1 MIADTS
7 PKATC
12 RPGMPC
18 CLWADLKTNTHLIQ
32 EVQLA
37 VLQGDGARHC
47 TKASL
52 VRQECGSHSVQIVPE
67 RNYNV
72 DTYHTQECECWQ
84 VVAAEESRGCSIRG
98 SSGHSGHPAVWQRQW
113 TATGK
118 HLACWNVAC
127 ATMPQQI
134 SGHLCRT
141 QQPGRGKQAAG
152 ADLPAQCMFAN
163 CKTQEFAWSPLIS
176 AVSSPDLMSATAS

>member
-1 MIADTS
+1 
-7 PKATC
+7 
-12 RPGMPC
+12 MPC
-18 CLWADLKTNTHLIQ
+18 CLWADLKNNTHLIQ

-72 DTYHTQECECWQ
+72 DTYHTQSANAGRW
-84 VVAAEESRGCSIRG
+84 
-98 SSGHSGHPAVWQRQW
+98 WQRRRAEGAASEEAAGTVGIQLFGSASGLQRASTW
-113 TATGK
+113 HAGMWPALLCPK
-118 HLACWNVAC
+118 
-127 ATMPQQI
+127 QI

-141 QQPGRGKQAAG
+141 QQPGRGKQAGG